1 MKKAISTLVSFIIVL
16 TSIVGFSSTAFAKT
30 IEGECGDN
38 ASFVYDYDT
47 KTLTISGTGAIGD
60 YSRSPRPWD
69 YDEEEDVTHNVKI
82 KNLIIKEGITSVSDY
97 LFYNQGL
104 KSVKFPSTLT
114 SIGKYSFALNN
125 SLKNVKLPKKLKTIG
140 DKAFLQKYNKKQKYS
155 KSVTIPK
162 SVKKIGKNAFGYS
175 YDYDNVLQKF
185 LEPSEQPDNY
195 KIKGFKIYG
204 KKGST
209 AQKYAK
215 KHKITFV
222 VK

>member
-1 MKKAISTLVSFIIVL
+1 MKKVVSL
-16 TSIVGFSSTAFAKT
+16 LMSIVVILTCAFGFSSTAFAKT

-38 ASFVYDYDT
+38 ATYVYDSST

-60 YSRSPRPWD
+60 YTRSPRPWD
-69 YDEEEDVTHNVKI
+69 EEDDVKI
-82 KNLIIKEGITSVSDY
+82 EKLVIKEGITSVSDY
-97 LFYNQGL
+97 LFYNEGL
-104 KSVKFPSTLT
+104 KSVKFPSTLK

-185 LEPSEQPDNY
+185 LKPGEQPANY
-195 KIKGFKIYG
+195 KVKGFKIYG

>member
-1 MKKAISTLVSFIIVL
+1 MKKTISLL
-16 TSIVGFSSTAFAKT
+16 MSIVVILTCAFGFSSTAFAKT
-30 IEGECGDN
+30 VEGECGDN
-38 ASFVYDYDT
+38 ATYVYDSST

-60 YSRSPRPWD
+60 YTRSPRPWD
-69 YDEEEDVTHNVKI
+69 EENDVKI
-82 KNLIIKEGITSVSDY
+82 EKLVIKEGITSVSDY
-97 LFYNQGL
+97 LFYNEGL

-125 SLKNVKLPKKLKTIG
+125 SLKNVKLPSKLKTIG

-175 YDYDNVLQKF
+175 FDYDNVLQKQ
-185 LEPSEQPDNY
+185 LKPGEKSANY
-195 KIKGFKIYG
+195 KVKGFKIYG

-215 KHKITFV
+215 KHKMTFV